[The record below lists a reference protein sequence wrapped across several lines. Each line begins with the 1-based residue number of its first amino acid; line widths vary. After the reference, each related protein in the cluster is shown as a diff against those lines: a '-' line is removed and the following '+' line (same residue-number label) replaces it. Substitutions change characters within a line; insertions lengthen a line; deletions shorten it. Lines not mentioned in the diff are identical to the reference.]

1 MRLSTGTFA
10 AIAFAATICVAP
22 RLQAQQRHPLPVTR
36 ADELLDEGRWSEAE
50 ALFYQ
55 QSEGSPRDPI
65 ARAALGRFIAMKGAV
80 RPGIVLIEEAR
91 QFGLDAATARELLAP
106 LRAILEWRTA
116 AAELKRDSTLTVRV
130 PRQAAAIFQ
139 IPLPRTDADGRP
151 IREQGDVSETVWY
164 DVVDRTIGLDSLSVR
179 SQPIGIEVFEALVPS
194 LNTRTNQLTL
204 HANSRSALSATGRR
218 YQLLRTT
225 REVRVLVGEGRVLPL
240 VDALRE
246 LSPSWWQLDLVHGLL
261 VAR

>member
-1 MRLSTGTFA
+1 MKCA
-10 AIAFAATICVAP
+10 AIAVAVMACVAP
-22 RLQAQQRHPLPVTR
+22 RAFGQTRHPLPPTR

-91 QFGLDAATARELLAP
+91 QFGLDAGTARELLAP
-106 LRAILEWRTA
+106 LRAILEWRNA
-116 AAELKRDSTLTVRV
+116 ANEFKRDSTVTVRV
-130 PRQAAAIFQ
+130 PRQGSAIFQ
-139 IPLPRTDADGRP
+139 IPLPRTDSDGRP
-151 IREQGDVSETVWY
+151 LQQPGNVSETVWY
-164 DVVDRTIGLDSLSVR
+164 SVVDRAVGIDSLSER

-204 HANSRSALSATGRR
+204 HANQRTALSATGKR
-218 YQLLRTT
+218 YQVLRTP

-240 VDALRE
+240 VEALRE
-246 LSPSWWQLDLVHGLL
+246 LAPSWWQLDLVHGLL
-261 VAR
+261 VTR

>member
-1 MRLSTGTFA
+1 MKCA
-10 AIAFAATICVAP
+10 ALAVAALICVAP
-22 RLQAQQRHPLPVTR
+22 RAHAQQRHALPLTR

-55 QSEGSPRDPI
+55 QSENSPRDPI

-91 QFGLDAATARELLAP
+91 QFGLDPAIARELLAP

-116 AAELKRDSTLTVRV
+116 AADFKRDSTVAVRV
-130 PRQAAAIFQ
+130 PPQGTAIFQ
-139 IPLPRTDADGRP
+139 IPLPRTDADGRT
-151 IREQGDVSETVWY
+151 IREQGDVIEIVWH
-164 DVVDRTIGLDSLSVR
+164 DVVDRAIGLDSLSSR

-218 YQLLRTT
+218 YQVLRTLWG
-225 REVRVLVGEGRVLPL
+225 VRVLVGEGRVLPL

-246 LSPSWWQLDLVHGLL
+246 LSPAWWQLDLMHGLL

>member
-1 MRLSTGTFA
+1 MGKWA
-10 AIAFAATICVAP
+10 AIVVAAMVCVAP
-22 RLQAQQRHPLPVTR
+22 RGEAQQRHALPPTR

-91 QFGLDAATARELLAP
+91 QFGLDATTSPELLAP
-106 LRAILEWRTA
+106 LRAILEWRSA

-130 PRQAAAIFQ
+130 PRQGAAIFQ
-139 IPLPRTDADGRP
+139 IPFPRTDADGRP
-151 IREQGDVSETVWY
+151 IREQGDVSETVWH
-164 DVVDRTIGLDSLSVR
+164 DVVDRTIGLDSVSQR

-194 LNTRTNQLTL
+194 YNARTNQLTL
-204 HANSRSALSATGRR
+204 HASSRSALSATGRR
-218 YQLLRTT
+218 YQVLRTPY
-225 REVRVLVGEGRVLPL
+225 EVRVLVGEGRVLPL

-261 VAR
+261 VTR